1 MQYDSELQ
9 QIRMQRPA
17 ASATREFGSLQP
29 CPVVGMRFR
38 YLERFQAWTLP
49 LSRGAWLNGL
59 DLVRGV
65 MLATGA

>member
-9 QIRMQRPA
+9 QIRMQRSA
-17 ASATREFGSLQP
+17 ASASANSGHC
-29 CPVVGMRFR
+29 CPVVGTRFR